1 MSQQPATQQDV
12 WLKIEATLCESEC
25 RAIAGQYSAAVMH
38 EINNPLEAISNLA
51 YLVGLEAA
59 DCEKVRAYAAL
70 LETELAEVVRIAR
83 QTLSFHKPS
92 DARMPVDLVVVTES
106 ALRVHQGKIAAKQ
119 IHLVKDLTHEAT
131 IEIHP
136 GQMLQVISNLVAN
149 AVDALHSHGTLC
161 LRVRKHSREVHL
173 TIADDGHGIPDQILS
188 RVFEP
193 FFTTKRE
200 NGTGL
205 GLAISKSIVE
215 GHQGRIRTRSTTR
228 NGRSGTAFR
237 ISLPLG
243 KHNSAMATGR
253 GPSN

>member
-1 MSQQPATQQDV
+1 MSQHLPSQQNL
-12 WLKIEATLCESEC
+12 WLTIQETLRESEC

-38 EINNPLEAISNLA
+38 EINNPLEAISNLT

-70 LETELAEVVRIAR
+70 LEKELAEVVRIAR

-92 DARMPVDLVVVTES
+92 EARIPVDLVLVTES
-106 ALRVHQGKIAAKQ
+106 ALRVHQHKIAAKQ
-119 IHLVKDLTHEAT
+119 IHLVKDLTQEAT
-131 IEIHP
+131 IRIHP
-136 GQMLQVISNLVAN
+136 GQMLQVISNLVTN
-149 AVDALHSHGTLC
+149 AVDALDSRGTLF
-161 LRVRKHSREVHL
+161 LRVRKHDREVHL
-173 TIADDGHGIPDQILS
+173 TIADDGHGIPERLLERI
-188 RVFEP
+188 FEP

-215 GHQGRIRTRSTTR
+215 GHQGRIKTRSTTR

-237 ISLPLG
+237 ISLPHRDIESG
-243 KHNSAMATGR
+243 VAS
-253 GPSN
+253 